1 MEGGIRLSRDEVDY
15 EKQGIELQRRLM
27 SIPVC
32 RRETILNSRIV
43 FLNQS
48 TFFVLSLDGDIFS
61 NFLLFPRQKSV
72 LLTESFFIKSIYVY
86 IKLC

>member
-1 MEGGIRLSRDEVDY
+1 MEGGIRLSKDEVDY

-32 RRETILNSRIV
+32 RRETILNSRII

-61 NFLLFPRQKSV
+61 NFLLFPGQKRLNRS
-72 LLTESFFIKSIYVY
+72 L
-86 IKLC
+86 